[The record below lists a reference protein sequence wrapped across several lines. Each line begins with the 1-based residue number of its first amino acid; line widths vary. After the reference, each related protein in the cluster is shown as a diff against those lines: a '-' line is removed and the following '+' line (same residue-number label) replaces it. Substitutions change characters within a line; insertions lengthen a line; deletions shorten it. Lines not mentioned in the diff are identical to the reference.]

1 MVYKGQEVK
10 VQSARVLDPLDD
22 SSREVESLE
31 GKARANLVADSHD
44 FKPPQEKIKIDD
56 RMAEIVGQPVELKK
70 PDGSVVQL
78 DGGFVSAVSRGDR
91 SVSIQ
96 YHRDDN
102 NEVKLNAQGK
112 PIIDKITI
120 RTRGID
126 TIQDSIRGSD
136 SETVIDFTKG
146 AKDNGVS
153 ELAKHLRVVQSGD
166 NIGDV
171 MIASA
176 DNKKIKTL
184 HTNFSTTTSEVVVVD
199 AKDVVR
205 IKQLVKDDGSS
216 VRYNYNDLEQP
227 FKYNQVIEQYQAS
240 NGSLVSKISD
250 RIGGSEKFVTHG
262 KSGENPTWR
271 TDLKQMDDGRLA
283 YKELSEKFFDGPKDA
298 ARDGGNISLA
308 ASRQNFIKV
317 ASSHGVFAGD
327 ERTIR
332 QWMDKFED
340 RQQRFRDKH
349 WKTASLDDISECYQ
363 NLSRV
368 FTDQATGKAANITKG
383 ERRLAVESE
392 LKELGNPLKYINQ
405 GPVGTCGLNS
415 VEDSLAQRRPEDLTR
430 WMREALTRGH
440 VTSRGL
446 DSQGKHRVAELSEAQ
461 LHYQPTFDRLYSNQ
475 LFQFSAMAALGYH
488 SDGRDF
494 PGTTDDQINYVGIM
508 AGGKALPF
516 NDTWQGSGATKQGII
531 AALAKSNV
539 AYIVPGHAMAICDY
553 DPKRDMF
560 LVNNWWGG
568 QGDGWYSPNRLR
580 LR

>member
-1 MVYKGQEVK
+1 MVYQGQEVK
-10 VQSARVLDPLDD
+10 SQSAAALDSLSEGESTSLD
-22 SSREVESLE
+22 RKVR
-31 GKARANLVADSHD
+31 ARLVAETHD
-44 FKPPQEKIKIDD
+44 FNPPQEKIKIDE
-56 RMAEIVGQPVELKK
+56 RTAEIVGQPVELKK

-78 DGGFVSAVSRGDR
+78 DGGFVSAVSRGDK
-91 SVSIQ
+91 SLSIQ

-102 NEVKLNAQGK
+102 NEVKLNGQGK

-126 TIQDSIRGSD
+126 TIQDSVRGSD

-146 AKDNGVS
+146 KKDDGVS
-153 ELAKHLRVVQSGD
+153 DLAKYAQVVQSGD

-176 DNKKIKTL
+176 DKKVIKTL
-184 HTNFSTTTSEVVVVD
+184 HTNFSTTTNEVVSVD
-199 AKDVVR
+199 GKEVAR

-216 VRYNYNDLEQP
+216 VTYNYKDQAQP
-227 FKYNQVIEQYQAS
+227 LKYDQVIEQYQAS
-240 NGSLVSKISD
+240 NGSLVSKTSD
-250 RIGGSEKFVTHG
+250 RIGDSEKFVTHG
-262 KSGENPTWR
+262 RPGDNPTWR
-271 TDLKQMDDGRLA
+271 TDLKQLDDGRLA
-283 YKELSEKFFDGPKDA
+283 YKELQEKFFGPKGHDKSSV
-298 ARDGGNISLA
+298 SLA
-308 ASRQNFIKV
+308 ASRQNFVKV
-317 ASSHGVFAGD
+317 AAAHGVFAGD
-327 ERTIR
+327 EKTIR
-332 QWMDKFED
+332 QWMNKFED
-340 RQQRFRDKH
+340 RQERFRDKN
-349 WKTASLDDISECYQ
+349 WQAASLDDIAECYQ

-368 FTDQATGKAANITKG
+368 FTDQATGKAATVTPG

-392 LKELGNPLKYINQ
+392 LKELANPLKYINQ
-405 GPVGTCGLNS
+405 GHVGTCGLNS

-430 WMREALTRGH
+430 WLREALTKGY
-440 VTSRGL
+440 VTSRGV
-446 DSQGKHRVAELSEAQ
+446 DSQGRHRVAELTEAQ
-461 LHYQPTFDRLYSNQ
+461 LHYQPTFHRLYSNQ

-494 PGTTDDQINYVGIM
+494 PGTTDEQINYVGIM

-516 NDTWQGSGATKQGII
+516 NDTWQGAGATKQGVI

-539 AYIVPGHAMAICDY
+539 AYIIPGHAMAICDY

>member
-283 YKELSEKFFDGPKDA
+283 YKDQKMRHETA
-298 ARDGGNISLA
+298 AISLWQPQGRIS
-308 ASRQNFIKV
+308 SRLPLATEYLLGMKELFVSGWTNLKT
-317 ASSHGVFAGD
+317 GNNVFAISIGKLPLLM
-327 ERTIR
+327 T
-332 QWMDKFED
+332 
-340 RQQRFRDKH
+340 FR
-349 WKTASLDDISECYQ
+349 S
-363 NLSRV
+363 
-368 FTDQATGKAANITKG
+368 
-383 ERRLAVESE
+383 
-392 LKELGNPLKYINQ
+392 
-405 GPVGTCGLNS
+405 
-415 VEDSLAQRRPEDLTR
+415 
-430 WMREALTRGH
+430 
-440 VTSRGL
+440 
-446 DSQGKHRVAELSEAQ
+446 
-461 LHYQPTFDRLYSNQ
+461 
-475 LFQFSAMAALGYH
+475 
-488 SDGRDF
+488 
-494 PGTTDDQINYVGIM
+494 
-508 AGGKALPF
+508 
-516 NDTWQGSGATKQGII
+516 ATKIFQE
-531 AALAKSNV
+531 
-539 AYIVPGHAMAICDY
+539 Y
-553 DPKRDMF
+553 
-560 LVNNWWGG
+560 
-568 QGDGWYSPNRLR
+568 LR
-580 LR
+580 IKPPVRRQT